1 MDVNLAYGK
10 GHLTLKLPS
19 GIHIDTFAPAIAE
32 RRVDFA
38 GFSSVMEE
46 SGGLEFLA
54 GKTPLF
60 VVNDGYRRTPTAQI
74 LLWLDRID
82 GTLLDRSDFLV
93 ATGSHAA
100 PKPEHYEAIFGSC
113 FARIRNR
120 VKVHVAT
127 DLDSMVA
134 VGADGFGKDVY
145 LNKLVLEHE
154 KIFVIGSVEP
164 HYFAGYT
171 GGRKSIFP
179 GLIDLQS
186 IERNHNL
193 ANSLEAQPL
202 RLSGNPVA
210 GELASLMGLLDSDK
224 FFSVQIVIDARGNM
238 ADLFA
243 GGLQEAFDRSVAL
256 AESIYAHR
264 VGEPYDAV
272 LCELISP
279 LDKNLYQAQKA
290 LENCQDA
297 VADGGSAVVFSAC
310 EEGVGSQ
317 YFFEQAS
324 GWDRERNESVDG
336 VQRFGSHKLSRVN
349 AMTRRIDVRL
359 HSELDDDTVRR
370 VFYEP
375 LADVSE
381 YIGSKAEKKTN
392 YRLAVVHD
400 AGHTVLR
407 RQVT

>member
-1 MDVNLAYGK
+1 MDVNLTYGK
-10 GHLTLKLPS
+10 GHLTLRLPS
-19 GIHIDTFAPAIAE
+19 GIRIDTFAPAIAKQG
-32 RRVDFA
+32 VDFA
-38 GFSSVMEE
+38 RFSSAMEE
-46 SGGLEFLA
+46 SGGFEFLS
-54 GKTPLF
+54 GETPLF

-74 LLWLDRID
+74 LAWLDRFD
-82 GTLLDRSDFLV
+82 GTLLDRSDFLI

-100 PKPEHYEAIFGSC
+100 PKPEHYETIFGPHY
-113 FARIRNR
+113 ARIRNR

-127 DLDSMVA
+127 DLGSMAA
-134 VGADGFGKDVY
+134 VGTDGFGEEVY
-145 LNKLVLEHE
+145 LNKLVSEHRR
-154 KIFVIGSVEP
+154 IFVIGSVEP

-179 GLIDLQS
+179 GLIDLKS

-202 RLSGNPVA
+202 RLAGNPVA
-210 GELASLMGLLDSDK
+210 DELASLMALLDPEK
-224 FFSVQIVIDARGNM
+224 FFSVQIVVDARGNM

-243 GGLQEAFDRSVAL
+243 GSLQESFERSVAM

-264 VGEPYDAV
+264 VEKLYDAV

-297 VADGGSAVVFSAC
+297 VVDGGSAVVFSAC

-375 LADVSE
+375 LADVNE
-381 YIGSKAEKKTN
+381 YIGSRAEGKTN

-407 RQVT
+407 RQTT

>member
-10 GHLTLKLPS
+10 GRLTVQLPS
-19 GIHIDTFAPAIAE
+19 GIQIDTFAPAIAE
-32 RRVDFA
+32 QRVDYARFR
-38 GFSSVMEE
+38 SVMRE
-46 SGGLEFLA
+46 SGGLEFLG
-54 GKTPLF
+54 GKAPLF
-60 VVNDGYRRTPTAQI
+60 AVNDGYRRTPTVQV
-74 LLWLDRID
+74 LDWLDRID
-82 GTLLDRSDFLV
+82 GTLLDRSDFLI

-100 PKPEHYEAIFGSC
+100 PKPEHYDTIFGSH
-113 FARIRNR
+113 FARIKDR

-127 DLDSMVA
+127 DLDSMVV
-134 VGADGFGKDVY
+134 VGTDGAGENVY
-145 LNKLVLEHE
+145 LNKQVLEHE
-154 KIFVIGSVEP
+154 TVFVIGSVEP

-179 GLIDLQS
+179 GLIDLAS

-202 RLSGNPVA
+202 RLAGNPVA
-210 GELASLMGLLDSDK
+210 DELSSLMALLEPEK
-224 FFSVQIVIDARGNM
+224 FFSVQIVLDARGNM

-243 GGLQEAFDRSVAL
+243 GNLQDSFDRSVAL
-256 AESIYAHR
+256 AESIYSHR
-264 VGEPYDAV
+264 VSESYDAV

-297 VADGGSAVVFSAC
+297 VADGGSAVVVSAC

-359 HSELDDDTVRR
+359 HSGLDDDTVRR

-375 LADVSE
+375 LVDIGE
-381 YIGSKAEKKTN
+381 YISRRAEQKKN

-407 RQVT
+407 RQIT